1 MIVLS
6 YGGGT
11 DSTALLVEAY
21 RRGIRP
27 DLIVWADTGSERPE
41 TYAYL
46 PIIGKWLAER
56 GWPAIET
63 VRWIRQDG
71 RFVPLH
77 EACLAHNDLPS
88 VAYGHAGCSSK
99 WKRQPLDKYIDHHP
113 AVAAALAAGQT
124 VERWVGYNADEDA
137 RAANLPAPGALL
149 LMEPDQQ
156 VHLFG
161 FGPTVPAAAKMRA
174 TPYVWRAPLYEFG
187 IDREDARRIIQ
198 CEGLPLPGKSACW
211 CCPNSSPGEVKDLRR
226 KHPPLFGTALLM
238 EAGADLTVITGLGR
252 SWKWA
257 DLDRQE
263 LLFDSIH
270 RDEADIPCGCS
281 T

>member
-11 DSTALLVEAY
+11 DSTALLVEAH
-21 RRGIRP
+21 RRSIRP

-46 PIIGKWLAER
+46 PIIGKWLADR

-88 VAYGHAGCSSK
+88 AAYGHAGCSSK
-99 WKRQPLDKYIDHHP
+99 WKRQPLDKYIDKHP
-113 AVAAALAAGQT
+113 AVVAALAAGQV
-124 VERWVGYNADEDA
+124 VERWIGYNADEDA
-137 RAANLPAPGALL
+137 RVANLPTLNTMLAV
-149 LMEPDQQ
+149 EPDQQ
-156 VHLFG
+156 VYLFG
-161 FGPTVPAAAKMRA
+161 GSAAVQPPLALRA
-174 TPYVWRAPLYEFG
+174 TPYQWKAKLYEWG
-187 IDREDARRIIQ
+187 VDREEARQIIQ
-198 CEGLPLPGKSACW
+198 CAGLPLPGKSACFV
-211 CCPNSSPGEVKDLRR
+211 CPHSSVGEVKDLRR
-226 KHPPLFGTALLM
+226 KHPTLFATALQI
-238 EAGADLTVITGLGR
+238 EAGAELTAVAGLGR
-252 SWKWA
+252 TWKWS
-257 DLDRQE
+257 DVDRQA
-263 LLFDSIH
+263 LLFDGVH